1 MKQPLFSS
9 TSRSGIPRRE
19 GNSTSSNSSK
29 MTTKKKK
36 EGREEQGNS
45 SGNSNNR
52 NPFQDLSNGG
62 SFVDVSSSMGTIS
75 SSSVSSIE
83 APRGCLRFFLNHSA
97 ASRSKPQVSNRN
109 NRSNHHRPVNIKS
122 IPCKTPNSAP
132 SSRPSR
138 RNSEKVKGIASA
150 YLNKRQSGMNPKPN
164 SRVSKLDTMGNPV
177 SKLENSGSGDRGC
190 SVEVWNS
197 TPLRMIVAGS
207 GLNVTMS
214 RCKEGSSFNSNSG
227 SSNTKTPPLHASVSP
242 EIQQPCQ
249 SSAISTAAT
258 NRTTAT
264 TTPVCYG
271 AGHLLSGVTDKRKC
285 RPRGLLVVGEA
296 KPVDKFDIDDDH
308 DADDVIVDGNEI
320 NLSPSNSPVKASM
333 HWLLSPVNKENECS
347 SGNGG
352 AQNTGGR
359 MRRASSVTSS
369 DMDISPLEE
378 KITGCGVEDRSPFS
392 MDLLCSVNLVQTPES
407 DSGEKGKK
415 NNHGWGF
422 ELDSVDQHW
431 PVSSSFR
438 FDLPTTAPHSVVD
451 LSRFQNPLDIRE
463 SQLSTSTFDDMSHS
477 EVRISWRDGLVS
489 RIFEM
494 DELDCCCKCLSDEEE
509 DLEDEPH
516 QTHKI
521 DLDIEDIRTS
531 NASIESSAEG
541 QHHVLDGKAEDGLLL
556 PAKVS
561 CDLPAESMNISTD
574 ALFRSDDS
582 DWTQCYKN
590 QLFKV

>member
-9 TSRSGIPRRE
+9 TSRSRIPRRE
-19 GNSTSSNSSK
+19 GNSTSSSSSK

-83 APRGCLRFFLNHSA
+83 APRCCLRFFLNHSA
-97 ASRSKPQVSNRN
+97 ASTSKPQVSNRN
-109 NRSNHHRPVNIKS
+109 NHSNNHTPVKFNS

-150 YLNKRQSGMNPKPN
+150 YLCKRQSGKNPKPN
-164 SRVSKLDTMGNPV
+164 SRVSKLATMGNPV
-177 SKLENSGSGDRGC
+177 SNLENSGSGDRGC
-190 SVEVWNS
+190 SVEVPNL

-207 GLNVTMS
+207 SLNVTMS
-214 RCKEGSSFNSNSG
+214 RCEEE

-333 HWLLSPVNKENECS
+333 HWLLSPVNKENEYS

-352 AQNTGGR
+352 AQNT
-359 MRRASSVTSS
+359 AS
-369 DMDISPLEE
+369 DMDISPLE
-378 KITGCGVEDRSPFS
+378 EDRSPFS
-392 MDLLCSVNLVQTPES
+392 MDLLCSVNIVQTPES

-438 FDLPTTAPHSVVD
+438 FDLPTTTPHSVVD

-574 ALFRSDDS
+574 GGALFRSDDS